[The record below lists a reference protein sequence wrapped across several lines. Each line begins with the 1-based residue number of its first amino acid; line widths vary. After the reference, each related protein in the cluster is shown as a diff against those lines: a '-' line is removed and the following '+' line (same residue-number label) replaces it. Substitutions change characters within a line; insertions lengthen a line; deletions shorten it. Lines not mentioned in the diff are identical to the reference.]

1 MEFLK
6 AIPHK
11 EGLKILQD
19 ELYDDLTHGKFV
31 LIDNKNHAYHTGDVH
46 RIFFDAS
53 GVLTFTFVIPKSEHF
68 TSWNKKIRIL
78 SKDGKIITEVETPQ
92 IQFVEGV
99 GGEQVLKLAVSGQA
113 GNIIFKKDD
122 YLTEYEAMD
131 LFLAPHWQQ
140 ISSMQLSLLKAELAE
155 LESQKETDEKINLL
169 FKRLEDDKTAALQY
183 VESLG
188 SQLYKLI
195 TTNQKSILDLEIKG
209 VNQ

>member
-11 EGLKILQD
+11 EGLKILQN
-19 ELYDDLTHGKFV
+19 ELYDSLTHGKFV
-31 LIDNKNHAYHTGDVH
+31 LIDNHNHSYHTGEVH

-78 SKDGKIITEVETPQ
+78 SNDGKIITEVETPQ

-99 GGEQVLKLAVSGQA
+99 GGEQVLKLAVSGEA

-131 LFLAPHWQQ
+131 LLLVPHWQQ
-140 ISSMQLSLLKAELAE
+140 ISSIQLSILKAEIAE
-155 LESQKETDEKINLL
+155 LNKEKETEEKINLL
-169 FKRLEDDKTAALQY
+169 FKRLEDDKTAVLKY
-183 VESLG
+183 VEGLG
-188 SQLYKLI
+188 SQLFGLI

-209 VNQ
+209 VKQ